1 MGTQEKPKVVGIAIR
16 VALPTDLVK
25 AHGLSEVVVIHTGY
39 PAGAADNDEMEPDF
53 ITFKLR
59 GEGCFFFRSDDVVEE
74 AGATIAAEAL
84 QEVADMVSWLVGRH
98 VSNPDRELQ
107 AFDPE
112 Q

>member
-39 PAGAADNDEMEPDF
+39 PAGAADNDEMEPYF

-59 GEGCFFFRSDDVVEE
+59 GEGFLFRSDDVVEE
-74 AGATIAAEAL
+74 AGATISAEAL

-107 AFDPE
+107 AFDPDR
-112 Q
+112 